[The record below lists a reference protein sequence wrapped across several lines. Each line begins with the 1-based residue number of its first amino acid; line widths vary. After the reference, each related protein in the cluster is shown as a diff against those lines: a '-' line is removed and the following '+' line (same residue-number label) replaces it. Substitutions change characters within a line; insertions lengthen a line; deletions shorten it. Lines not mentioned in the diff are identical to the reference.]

1 MVDCKAR
8 LTEEIFGR
16 VKYMEDCMMIPG
28 KKREM
33 VGDFGIMDLEDR
45 YHEKVKKDLVYEKS
59 KMTMYIENLGRKI
72 NSNFGNFIKKHIV
85 DYVYSPDGD
94 GNILCYDCDNCS
106 DCYKCVECVD
116 CIDVF
121 NSFRGTKNYSCY
133 FNIECDGSAY
143 LFFSRGCVDCGH
155 DNEWDLASC
164 SLFLKDCRN
173 CKNCFNL
180 IECVECEECI
190 DCINCEDCEK
200 SKRLVDCNY
209 CEVCKDCKR
218 CSEQRYLREAED
230 LNIDNKPFVEKYDWW
245 LNKNND

>member
-8 LTEEIFGR
+8 LTEEILDKFN
-16 VKYMEDCMMIPG
+16 YMVDFIKIPEN
-28 KKREM
+28 KKN
-33 VGDFGIMDLEDR
+33 
-45 YHEKVKKDLVYEKS
+45 DLVYEKS
-59 KMTMYIENLGRKI
+59 KMTMYIENIGKKI

-121 NSFRGTKNYSCY
+121 NSVKTTKSYTSY

-143 LFFSRGCVDCGH
+143 LFFSRGSVDCGQKG
-155 DNEWDLASC
+155 EWDLASC

-180 IECVECEECI
+180 KECVECENCI
-190 DCINCEDCEK
+190 DCISCEYCVRCENCIKCIDCIDCRQCEDCRDCYEQEA
-200 SKRLVDCNY
+200 KRY
-209 CEVCKDCKR
+209 
-218 CSEQRYLREAED
+218 
-230 LNIDNKPFVEKYDWW
+230 INKWS
-245 LNKNND
+245 